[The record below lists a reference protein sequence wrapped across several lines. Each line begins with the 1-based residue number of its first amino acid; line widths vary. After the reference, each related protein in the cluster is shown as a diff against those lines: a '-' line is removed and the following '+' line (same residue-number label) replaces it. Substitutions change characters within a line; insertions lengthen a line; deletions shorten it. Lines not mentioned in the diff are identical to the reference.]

1 MKYGPVSHHRGWLS
15 PRIPVGDMTLWQE
28 LILLTKIAWPG
39 VLSISVGIS
48 LSRLVPQVLIRHF
61 SRPDLRRPVFVKGGT
76 HASVPNGGS
85 HHTTELRAVRK
96 HANPSRASHPG
107 RRPAAP
113 QRARGR
119 EGVAN
124 PPRARSLQGD
134 VATFPQAL
142 DRERMSLT
150 LCRREAAGERVPPP
164 PICGREAERGSR
176 GLSAGM
182 RPAGLRGTTRP
193 PCARGR
199 GR

>member
-1 MKYGPVSHHRGWLS
+1 MKYSPVSHHRGCLS

-48 LSRLVPQVLIRHF
+48 LSRLVPQVLIWHF

-76 HASVPNGGS
+76 HASVPNEGS
-85 HHTTELRAVRK
+85 HHTIELRAMREY
-96 HANPSRASHPG
+96 ANPSRASQPG

-119 EGVAN
+119 EGVVN

-134 VATFPQAL
+134 VATLPQAL
-142 DRERMSLT
+142 GRERMLRT
-150 LCRREAAGERVPPP
+150 LCRHGAERESHNIPSAGARPREIAAVPPQ
-164 PICGREAERGSR
+164 A
-176 GLSAGM
+176 
-182 RPAGLRGTTRP
+182 
-193 PCARGR
+193 
-199 GR
+199 